1 MVKKSLVSGSS
12 LLKLE
17 DDVYIT
23 MSDLYKN
30 YDLVKDRN
38 ARVYTSK
45 GFADVVEVAQPKLQ
59 DCYVIE
65 NPLGNRL
72 IVGEPIESFRFD
84 GENFKQ
90 PEGAELS
97 NIGYLS
103 GYCSTWHHFQE
114 LGTCQ
119 CILVQK
125 NLCKSFAQ
133 VLDTLGI
140 EYEFDYELN
149 DVAGRFYF
157 SYDFK
162 DWKVVFGGS
171 EIYRMSF
178 LSGCLASCQM
188 MSVDSDI
195 AFNTLF
201 TIQRVAATLSTVI
214 QKQLGRV
221 TVVSPQNPIYSEVND
236 VQSQQLYLDKLYEV
250 SLDAEDDSELWIDGF
265 FIKKK

>member
-17 DDVYIT
+17 DVYIT

-45 GFADVVEVAQPKLQ
+45 GFANVIEVAQPKLQ

-90 PEGAELS
+90 PEGAELN

-103 GYCSTWHHFQE
+103 GYCSTWNNFHD
-114 LGTCQ
+114 LGTDQ
-119 CILVQK
+119 SILVQK

-140 EYEFDYELN
+140 EYEFDYKLN
-149 DVAGRFYF
+149 DVAGRFSF
-157 SYDFK
+157 SYAFK
-162 DWKVVFGGS
+162 DWKVVFGES

-188 MSVDSDI
+188 MSTDSNIVFD
-195 AFNTLF
+195 TLF
-201 TIQRVAATLSTVI
+201 MIQRVAATLSTVI

-221 TVVSPQNPIYSEVND
+221 VVVSPQNPIYSEVND

-265 FIKKK
+265 FVKKK

>member
-1 MVKKSLVSGSS
+1 MMKKSLVSGSS

-17 DDVYIT
+17 DVYIT
-23 MSDLYKN
+23 VSDLYKN

-38 ARVYTSK
+38 ARVFTSK

-59 DCYVIE
+59 DCYIIE

-84 GENFKQ
+84 GENFRQ
-90 PEGAELS
+90 PEGAEL
-97 NIGYLS
+97 NNVGYLS
-103 GYCSTWHHFQE
+103 GYCSTWNNFHN
-114 LGTCQ
+114 LGTYQ
-119 CILVQK
+119 SILVQK
-125 NLCKSFAQ
+125 HLCKSFAQ

-140 EYEFDYELN
+140 EYEFDYTLN
-149 DVAGRFYF
+149 DVAGRFSF
-157 SYDFK
+157 SYDFE
-162 DWKVVFGGS
+162 DWKVVFGSS
-171 EIYRMSF
+171 EIFRMSF

-188 MSVDSDI
+188 LPTDSNI
-195 AFNTLF
+195 VFGTLF
-201 TIQRVAATLSTVI
+201 MIQRVAATLSTVI